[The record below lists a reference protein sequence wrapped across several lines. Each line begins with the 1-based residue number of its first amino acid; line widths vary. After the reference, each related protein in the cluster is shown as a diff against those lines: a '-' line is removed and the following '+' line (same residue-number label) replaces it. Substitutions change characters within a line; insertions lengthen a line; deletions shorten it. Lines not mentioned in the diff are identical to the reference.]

1 MKITQLYVYPIKA
14 LRPIPLQ
21 HAQLTPQGI
30 KYDRTF
36 MLYHIKTKPSD
47 GSTELKK
54 MQLSSYPSCALF
66 EQTILSRED
75 GSKEVLVKWHAP
87 ASVPVGVEGGEGGE
101 EGLEQAEREKQKR
114 LEAETITVSL
124 DPPPRIEE
132 LERLEVDL
140 HGSPTTCYK
149 VGEEY
154 DRWFSERFG
163 FQVVFVYLGD
173 GKRQILGTSLL
184 PPPSA
189 SRTSTHNS
197 TASSR
202 RQSGQST
209 PQQQQQPPQQPGTS
223 TGSSWLSTLTS
234 LTSWFPTVPISVPG
248 YIAIQSDHK
257 DHHHEEEESKPWI
270 TFTDVAPL
278 LITSESSLSN
288 LSARLAPEPTTTS
301 PSSPQSSKP
310 KAEVPMYKL
319 RPNLVLDGAG
329 EEAWAEDY
337 WGELVITS
345 SSPSP
350 PSSPPSPVS
359 SPSPSSSVSSPP
371 SKKTKTKTKLHLTGN
386 CARCTSLNVD
396 YDTGKPAKGEMGT
409 VLKKLMK
416 DRRVDPGMK
425 WSPVFGRY
433 AFVGGTESFGEEEGD
448 GEGGQ
453 LGQEEGEGG
462 EREGEGEEEK
472 EVWVSVGDEV
482 VVTKRNEERTV
493 MDWPF

>member
-21 HAQLTPQGI
+21 HAQLTPQGV

-36 MLYHIKTKPSD
+36 MLYHVKTKVEAD
-47 GSTELKK
+47 GSSMSTELKK
-54 MQLSSYPSCALF
+54 MQLSSYPQCALF
-66 EQTILSRED
+66 EQTIVSRDD
-75 GSKEVLVKWHAP
+75 GQKEVLVKWHAP
-87 ASVPVGVEGGEGGE
+87 SLSTESSEGGE
-101 EGLEQAEREKQKR
+101 ELEQEQAEREKLKR
-114 LEAETITVSL
+114 LEAETITVEL

-132 LERLEVDL
+132 LEKVGVDL

-184 PPPSA
+184 PPTTA
-189 SRTSTHNS
+189 SGAHSHS
-197 TASSR
+197 HASSR
-202 RQSGQST
+202 CQSGQST
-209 PQQQQQPPQQPGTS
+209 PQQQQQPQQQSG
-223 TGSSWLSTLTS
+223 GGGGWLSTLSS

-248 YIAIQSDHK
+248 FIAIQAER
-257 DHHHEEEESKPWI
+257 EEEKQQPKPWI

-288 LSARLAPEPTTTS
+288 LSARLAPCPESTS
-301 PSSPQSSKP
+301 TESAESTPPQ
-310 KAEVPMYKL
+310 VPMYKL
-319 RPNLVLDGAG
+319 RPNLVLDGEG

-345 SSPSP
+345 TSSASP
-350 PSSPPSPVS
+350 TNNNNSNRNR
-359 SPSPSSSVSSPP
+359 
-371 SKKTKTKTKLHLTGN
+371 KTKTKLHLTGN

-433 AFVGGTESFGEEEGD
+433 AFVGGTCVDKSG
-448 GEGGQ
+448 
-453 LGQEEGEGG
+453 
-462 EREGEGEEEK
+462 EEK
-472 EVWVSVGDEV
+472 EEGKGREEEEREVWISVDDEV
-482 VVTKRNEERTV
+482 QVTRRNEERTV

>member
-21 HAQLTPQGI
+21 HAQFTPQGI

-36 MLYHIKTKPSD
+36 MLYHVKTKATD
-47 GSTELKK
+47 GSFELKK
-54 MQLSSYPSCALF
+54 MQLSSYPQCALF

-87 ASVPVGVEGGEGGE
+87 SLPATEGTSGGNEGVEV
-101 EGLEQAEREKQKR
+101 EQAESAKLKW
-114 LEAETITVSL
+114 LEAETITVEL
-124 DPPPRIEE
+124 DPPPKIEE
-132 LERLEVDL
+132 LESVEVDL

-149 VGEEY
+149 VGDEY

-163 FQVVFVYLGD
+163 FEVVFVYLGD

-184 PPPSA
+184 PPAPTA
-189 SRTSTHNS
+189 AQLH
-197 TASSR
+197 ASSR

-209 PQQQQQPPQQPGTS
+209 PQQQQQQQSGA
-223 TGSSWLSTLTS
+223 GGGWLSTLSS

-248 YIAIQSDHK
+248 FIAIQGER
-257 DHHHEEEESKPWI
+257 EEEDQKSKPWI

-288 LSARLAPEPTTTS
+288 LSARLAPESTS
-301 PSSPQSSKP
+301 TSNESTAESTHPQVQ
-310 KAEVPMYKL
+310 VPMYKM
-319 RPNLVLDGAG
+319 RPNLVLDGQG

-345 SSPSP
+345 TSNPAPTNSNSS
-350 PSSPPSPVS
+350 
-359 SPSPSSSVSSPP
+359 
-371 SKKTKTKTKLHLTGN
+371 KKTKTKLHLTGN
-386 CARCTSLNVD
+386 CARCASLNVD

-433 AFVGGTESFGEEEGD
+433 AFVGETLGAGVGEEGY
-448 GEGGQ
+448 GEEQ
-453 LGQEEGEGG
+453 EQEEE
-462 EREGEGEEEK
+462 ERE
-472 EVWVSVGDEV
+472 VWISVGDEV
-482 VVTKRNEERTV
+482 QVTKRNEERTV

>member
-36 MLYHIKTKPSD
+36 MLYHVKTKAD
-47 GSTELKK
+47 GSSMSTELKK
-54 MQLSSYPSCALF
+54 MQLSSYPQCALF

-75 GSKEVLVKWHAP
+75 SQKEVLVKWHAP
-87 ASVPVGVEGGEGGE
+87 SLPTGGSEGGE
-101 EGLEQAEREKQKR
+101 ELEQEQAEREKLKR
-114 LEAETITVSL
+114 LEAETITVEL

-132 LERLEVDL
+132 LEKVEVDL

-163 FQVVFVYLGD
+163 FEVVFVYLGD

-184 PPPSA
+184 PPTTA
-189 SRTSTHNS
+189 SGAHSHS
-197 TASSR
+197 HASSR
-202 RQSGQST
+202 RQSGKLT
-209 PQQQQQPPQQPGTS
+209 PQQQQQQHPQQKSG
-223 TGSSWLSTLTS
+223 GGGGWLSSLAS

-248 YIAIQSDHK
+248 FVAIQAER
-257 DHHHEEEESKPWI
+257 EEEEQQPKPWI

-288 LSARLAPEPTTTS
+288 VSARLAPETTESTES
-301 PSSPQSSKP
+301 TESTHPQ
-310 KAEVPMYKL
+310 VPMYKM
-319 RPNLVLDGAG
+319 RPNLVLDGKG

-337 WGELVITS
+337 WGELVVTS
-345 SSPSP
+345 SAK
-350 PSSPPSPVS
+350 SSPATEANGTTTRI
-359 SPSPSSSVSSPP
+359 
-371 SKKTKTKTKLHLTGN
+371 KKTKTKLHLTGN

-396 YDTGKPAKGEMGT
+396 YDTGKTAKGEMGT

-433 AFVGGTESFGEEEGD
+433 GFVGETAVDEDGEEQDME
-448 GEGGQ
+448 
-453 LGQEEGEGG
+453 
-462 EREGEGEEEK
+462 EGEEEREEDMER
-472 EVWVSVGDEV
+472 EVWISVGDEV
-482 VVTKRNEERTV
+482 QVTKRNEERTV

>member
-14 LRPIPLQ
+14 LRPIPLP

-36 MLYHIKTKPSD
+36 MLYHVKTKAD
-47 GSTELKK
+47 GSGSVELKK
-54 MQLSSYPSCALF
+54 MQLSSYPQCALF

-87 ASVPVGVEGGEGGE
+87 APAGAGAEGTTGSQGD
-101 EGLEQAEREKQKR
+101 EQAEREKLKR
-114 LEAETITVSL
+114 LEAETITVEL

-132 LERLEVDL
+132 LHKVEVDL

-149 VGEEY
+149 VGEAY

-163 FQVVFVYLGD
+163 FEVVFVYLGD

-184 PPPSA
+184 PPPPTA
-189 SRTSTHNS
+189 TTSTHNS
-197 TASSR
+197 HASSR

-209 PQQQQQPPQQPGTS
+209 PQRQQHPQQHEQSG
-223 TGSSWLSTLTS
+223 GGGGWQSTLTS
-234 LTSWFPTVPISVPG
+234 LVSWFQPTVPISVPG
-248 YIAIQSDHK
+248 FIAIQGERQDQNDHMQ
-257 DHHHEEEESKPWI
+257 DQQQQNMKPWI

-288 LSARLAPEPTTTS
+288 LSARLLAPESTSTSTESTESTTESTTH
-301 PSSPQSSKP
+301 PPQ
-310 KAEVPMYKL
+310 VPMYKM
-319 RPNLVLDGAG
+319 RPNLVLDGEG

-337 WGELVITS
+337 WGELVVTSTS
-345 SSPSP
+345 SSFTPTD
-350 PSSPPSPVS
+350 SSTST
-359 SPSPSSSVSSPP
+359 SSS
-371 SKKTKTKTKLHLTGN
+371 KKTKTKLHLTGN

-433 AFVGGTESFGEEEGD
+433 AFVGESVGEGQGEEQE
-448 GEGGQ
+448 
-453 LGQEEGEGG
+453 QEEE
-462 EREGEGEEEK
+462 ERE
-472 EVWVSVGDEV
+472 VWISVGDEV
-482 VVTKRNEERTV
+482 QVTRRNEERTV

>member
-1 MKITQLYVYPIKA
+1 
-14 LRPIPLQ
+14 
-21 HAQLTPQGI
+21 
-30 KYDRTF
+30 
-36 MLYHIKTKPSD
+36 MLYHVNTKAID
-47 GSTELKK
+47 GSAGSVELKK
-54 MQLSSYPSCALF
+54 MQLSSYPQCALF

-87 ASVPVGVEGGEGGE
+87 APAGAGAGAGAEETSQGG
-101 EGLEQAEREKQKR
+101 EQAEREKVKR
-114 LEAETITVSL
+114 LEAETITVEL

-132 LERLEVDL
+132 LHKVEVDL

-163 FQVVFVYLGD
+163 FEVVFVYLGD

-184 PPPSA
+184 PPPPTATTST
-189 SRTSTHNS
+189 TSTHS
-197 TASSR
+197 HASSSR

-209 PQQQQQPPQQPGTS
+209 TPQRQQHPQQQQSGGGGGWQ
-223 TGSSWLSTLTS
+223 STLTS
-234 LTSWFPTVPISVPG
+234 LVSWFPTVPISVPG
-248 YIAIQSDHK
+248 FIAIQGEREDDHIQ
-257 DHHHEEEESKPWI
+257 DQQQQNMKPWI

-288 LSARLAPEPTTTS
+288 LSARLAPESTTS
-301 PSSPQSSKP
+301 TESTESTTESTHPPQ
-310 KAEVPMYKL
+310 VPMYKM
-319 RPNLVLDGAG
+319 RPNLVLDGEG

-345 SSPSP
+345 TSSNTPTN
-350 PSSPPSPVS
+350 SSTS
-359 SPSPSSSVSSPP
+359 S
-371 SKKTKTKTKLHLTGN
+371 SKKTNTKLHLTGN

-396 YDTGKPAKGEMGT
+396 YDTGKPAQGEMGT
-409 VLKKLMK
+409 VLKKLMG

-433 AFVGGTESFGEEEGD
+433 AFVGESVGEGQGEEQE
-448 GEGGQ
+448 
-453 LGQEEGEGG
+453 QEE
-462 EREGEGEEEK
+462 R
-472 EVWVSVGDEV
+472 EVWISVGDEV
-482 VVTKRNEERTV
+482 QVMRRNEERTV

>member
-1 MKITQLYVYPIKA
+1 MKITELYVYPIKG

-36 MLYHIKTKPSD
+36 MLYHVKTKASDD
-47 GSTELKK
+47 GSVELKK
-54 MQLSSYPSCALF
+54 MQLSSHPQCALF

-75 GSKEVLVKWHAP
+75 QNGGSKEVLVKWHAP
-87 ASVPVGVEGGEGGE
+87 APAAGQGAE
-101 EGLEQAEREKQKR
+101 EELELLEQAESAKLKR
-114 LEAETITVSL
+114 LEAETITVEL

-132 LERLEVDL
+132 LERVEVDL

-163 FQVVFVYLGD
+163 FEVMFVYLGD

-184 PPPSA
+184 PPATSA
-189 SRTSTHNS
+189 THS
-197 TASSR
+197 HASSR
-202 RQSGQST
+202 GQSGQST
-209 PQQQQQPPQQPGTS
+209 PQRLQPQQQSG
-223 TGSSWLSTLTS
+223 GGWLSTITS

-248 YIAIQSDHK
+248 FIAIQGER
-257 DHHHEEEESKPWI
+257 EEEEEEDQEQQQPDKKPWI

-288 LSARLAPEPTTTS
+288 LSARLTPESPEESTKPTTH
-301 PSSPQSSKP
+301 PQVP
-310 KAEVPMYKL
+310 QVPMYKM
-319 RPNLVLDGAG
+319 RPNLVVDGKG

-337 WGELVITS
+337 WGELVVTSRSTS
-345 SSPSP
+345 STRRSTSNTAPTTTN
-350 PSSPPSPVS
+350 
-359 SPSPSSSVSSPP
+359 
-371 SKKTKTKTKLHLTGN
+371 KKTKTKTKLHLTGN

-396 YDTGKPAKGEMGT
+396 YDTGKPAKGEMGA

-433 AFVGGTESFGEEEGD
+433 AFVGESAIVEEEEEEEEEG
-448 GEGGQ
+448 
-453 LGQEEGEGG
+453 
-462 EREGEGEEEK
+462 R
-472 EVWVSVGDEV
+472 EVWISVGDEV
-482 VVTKRNEERTV
+482 QVTRRNEERTV